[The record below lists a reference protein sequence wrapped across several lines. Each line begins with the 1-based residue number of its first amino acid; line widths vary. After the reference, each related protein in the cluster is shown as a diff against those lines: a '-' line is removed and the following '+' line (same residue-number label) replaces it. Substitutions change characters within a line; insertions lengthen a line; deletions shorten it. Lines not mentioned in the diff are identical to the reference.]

1 MDQSPADRAHARCD
15 DVICFRVPSALRKA
29 VNLAAERDY
38 RSESSY
44 VRLALIERLR
54 ADGISLDISSVS
66 P

>member
-1 MDQSPADRAHARCD
+1 MEQTPADRAHACCD
-15 DVICFRVPSALRKA
+15 DVISFRVPSALRKA
-29 VNLAAERDY
+29 VNLAAERD

-54 ADGISLDISSVS
+54 ADGMLDISSVS